1 MDGVEQGEVHAQVL
15 VLPCGGEG
23 GLGMVG
29 ADVVEPFDL
38 FVNGLGSRH
47 RECP

>member
-1 MDGVEQGEVHAQVL
+1 MDRVEQGEVHSQVL

-23 GLGMVG
+23 GLRMVG

-38 FVNGLGSRH
+38 FVNGLGIGAADVR
-47 RECP
+47 